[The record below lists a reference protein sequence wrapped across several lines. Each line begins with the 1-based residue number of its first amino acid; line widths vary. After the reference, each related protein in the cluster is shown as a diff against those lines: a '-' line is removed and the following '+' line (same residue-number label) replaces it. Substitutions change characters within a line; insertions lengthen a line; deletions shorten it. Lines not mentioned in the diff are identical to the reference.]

1 MFGLCKNQTKVDT
14 LSIGLILHNI
24 SPHISLTKLDHNS
37 VQGQGGVGLFSNC
50 SDKLRAFDWRSHV
63 HYMTN

>member
-24 SPHISLTKLDHNS
+24 SLSKLDHNS
-37 VQGQGGVGLFSNC
+37 VQGQGGVGLLSNC